1 MLNLLQKVKQ
11 KDAQSLNLYKQVL
24 IVYDTVELLANEL
37 LAKLSRLEN
46 F

>member
-24 IVYDTVELLANEL
+24 IVYDTVELLA
-37 LAKLSRLEN
+37 KMSRLEN